1 MSGPPPLD
9 DDSGPSEEWITTY
22 ADAITLL
29 MAFFVMMFSISEP
42 SQEKYEEV
50 AGGIIAAVSGKD
62 AAQAKPFST
71 MLRQMQQTTT
81 TMEISEKTEVKSTQ
95 KGVTFDFKSQGM
107 FKPGSA
113 ELLPESVPVLDRV
126 AQLITFMGIT
136 NYSVDVEGHTDD
148 VPIRTAQYPSNW
160 ELSARR
166 ATNVVRFL
174 ASRGVKED
182 RLRAIGY
189 AATKPK
195 VAHRDAAGQP
205 IPENQTINRRV
216 VIRIE
221 R

>member
-1 MSGPPPLD
+1 
-9 DDSGPSEEWITTY
+9 
-22 ADAITLL
+22 

-42 SQEKYEEV
+42 SQEKYEAG
-50 AGGIIAAVSGKD
+50 AGGIVAAIGGKD

-71 MLRQMQQTTT
+71 MLRQMEHTTT

-148 VPIRTAQYPSNW
+148 IPISTAQYPSNW
-160 ELSARR
+160 ELLAQR
-166 ATNVVRFL
+166 ATNIVRFL

-182 RLRAIGY
+182 RLRAIGH
-189 AATKPK
+189 ASTRSK
-195 VAHRDAAGQP
+195 VPHRNAAGQP
-205 IPENQTINRRV
+205 ILENQSINPRV